1 MFDIISTFIFLENK
15 KRKNINRLGLK
26 ISFTGAFQF
35 KVHPSAVT
43 FVASNGP
50 SGFVGGER
58 TLTRN

>member
-1 MFDIISTFIFLENK
+1 MNMIFL
-15 KRKNINRLGLK
+15 IF
-26 ISFTGAFQF
+26 FTGGFQF

-58 TLTRN
+58 TLTRNCI

>member
-1 MFDIISTFIFLENK
+1 MSIDCDSE
-15 KRKNINRLGLK
+15 
-26 ISFTGAFQF
+26 ISFTGGFQF

-50 SGFVGGER
+50 SGFVGGAR